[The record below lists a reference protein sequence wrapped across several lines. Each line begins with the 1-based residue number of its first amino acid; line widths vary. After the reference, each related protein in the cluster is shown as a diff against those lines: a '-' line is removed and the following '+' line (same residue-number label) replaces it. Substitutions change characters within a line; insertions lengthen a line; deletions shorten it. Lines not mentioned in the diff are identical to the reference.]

1 MRSNSDPIWMLFH
14 RRTFARLAYWL
25 RVLGYDLRDRSLSNL
40 IYFIYFSAF
49 WLAWAV
55 GVFAI
60 LGSSLAQA
68 FEFLP
73 AVSPQTLVIQAGAF
87 VLAAWGLMKFWQF
100 IRRSPFVF
108 GEPDAYLVCQTP
120 VSRRKV
126 GLAWFLMDW
135 FVTALPFAAG
145 AILLAFA
152 LTNIALSG
160 ASDIQDLPAYFA
172 ASLRAAAIILP
183 LQMGL
188 QAGLYALGAWR
199 LRRDRPTKSVLWL
212 RITSI
217 LLGIGL
223 LAALVYPSWRSVL
236 LTPIVIPLQA
246 AFGSLVSPTGW
257 LLRAGLAVLY
267 LLLGIASLLAG
278 TSRMHLGQAA
288 QETRMESVIRQAN
301 TMMNSELVENLK
313 QRSKIGVTRA
323 SNNLRVK
330 NGIWVIVWK
339 DLIQSWHSLRFSQ
352 VVQWGY
358 IFILSLGVF
367 LLSDWGARLILGG
380 FWMVVLGSLVTDRLR
395 NNLANWWLLRSLPF
409 SNSTLLLA
417 LLGPTSAL
425 GVILGWLALA
435 LSSPLTAFD
444 WLAAALLPFLVACA
458 ALGTARDI
466 LSHVKA
472 SVLLEPS
479 VAAEN
484 VPRQDIQGVA
494 LTLISIGL
502 PLGLLT
508 WSSTQPGGIVLGAL
522 SLPIAVLFT
531 VLLFRSTVSRF
542 LWIT

>member
-1 MRSNSDPIWMLFH
+1 MRSNSDPVWVLFH

-25 RVLGYDLRDRSLSNL
+25 RVLGYDLRDRSFNNR
-40 IYFIYFSAF
+40 IYFVYFSAF
-49 WLAWAV
+49 WLAWGV

-60 LGSSLAQA
+60 LGSSLAKA
-68 FEFLP
+68 FDFLP
-73 AVSPQTLVIQAGAF
+73 AISPQTLVIQSGAF
-87 VLAAWGLMKFWQF
+87 ILAAWGLMKFGQF

-108 GEPDAYLVCQTP
+108 SEPDAYLVCQTP

-135 FVTALPFAAG
+135 FRTALPFAAG

-199 LRRDRPTKSVLWL
+199 LRRDRLTTSVLWL
-212 RITSI
+212 RITVI

-223 LAALVYPSWRSVL
+223 LAALIYPSWRSVF
-236 LTPIVIPLQA
+236 LTPIIIPLQA
-246 AFGSLVSPTGW
+246 AFGSLASPTGW
-257 LLRAGLAVLY
+257 LLWALAVLY

-313 QRSKIGVTRA
+313 QRSKISATRA
-323 SNNLRVK
+323 SNKLRVK
-330 NGIWVIVWK
+330 KGIWVLIWK
-339 DLIQSWHSLRFSQ
+339 DLIQSWRSLRFSQ
-352 VVQWGY
+352 ITKWAY

-380 FWMVVLGSLVTDRLR
+380 FWMVVLGGLVTDRLR
-395 NNLANWWLLRSLPF
+395 NNLSNWWLLRSLPF

-417 LLGPTSAL
+417 LLGPTSVL
-425 GVILGWLALA
+425 GIILGWLALA

-466 LSHVKA
+466 LSHVKP

-508 WSSTQPGGIVLGAL
+508 WSSSQPSGMVLGAL

-542 LWIT
+542 LWIK